1 MKSKAEKKALGIY
14 VHIPFCVRKCNY
26 CDFLSAPADEKTM
39 LQYVNALIEEIKAVK
54 KEKEAY
60 QVQTIYFGGG
70 TPSLLKAE
78 WIEKILEALDH
89 SFMLDDHSNMEITLE
104 VNPKT
109 ADHNKFLAYK
119 KMGINRLSMGLQST
133 YDEELQKLGRVHNY
147 EDFCMCYREAR
158 EALFDNINVDVM
170 SALPGQTRERYAKTL
185 ERICALEPE
194 HISSYSLIVEEGT
207 PFWNR
212 YGEGKPGNRELPD
225 EDTDRQMYEDTKQIL
240 QAHGYK
246 RYEISNY
253 AKPGRES
260 RHNTS
265 YWTGTPY
272 LGLGLGASSYFEGRR
287 YRNGDRLQEYLQGAQ
302 EKRWHRYDMENI
314 GRKEAMEEFMF
325 LGLRLIRCVSK
336 KEFYERFEVPIHTV
350 YGTQITTFCE
360 QGALSETDTRIGFT
374 DFGIDVSNQVFQAF
388 LLDEL

>member
-109 ADHNKFLAYK
+109 ADHNNFLAYK

-185 ERICALEPE
+185 ERI
-194 HISSYSLIVEEGT
+194 
-207 PFWNR
+207 
-212 YGEGKPGNRELPD
+212 
-225 EDTDRQMYEDTKQIL
+225 
-240 QAHGYK
+240 
-246 RYEISNY
+246 
-253 AKPGRES
+253 
-260 RHNTS
+260 
-265 YWTGTPY
+265 
-272 LGLGLGASSYFEGRR
+272 
-287 YRNGDRLQEYLQGAQ
+287 
-302 EKRWHRYDMENI
+302 
-314 GRKEAMEEFMF
+314 
-325 LGLRLIRCVSK
+325 
-336 KEFYERFEVPIHTV
+336 
-350 YGTQITTFCE
+350 
-360 QGALSETDTRIGFT
+360 
-374 DFGIDVSNQVFQAF
+374 
-388 LLDEL
+388 